1 MNESIFVAFDPRE
14 DGFIAS
20 VPMKQ
25 FDAVG
30 ERPEAV
36 LEEASATYGSAIEV
50 MQSLLDDFDQ
60 LKASRTAITAQRVWE
75 FGDAVFHLVEDL
87 GQSSLEID
95 GLYEHLVR
103 DLGIE
108 RGRLGKYRLTRA
120 ITFRRYLPDKDMIPK
135 SLEWS
140 RCEKNARGMAE
151 RLVARHR
158 EPSVA

>member
-1 MNESIFVAFDPRE
+1 MNESVFVAFDPRE
-14 DGFIAS
+14 TGFIAS

-25 FDAVG
+25 FDALG

-36 LEEASATYGSAIEV
+36 LKEASTAYGSAIEI
-50 MQSLLDDFDQ
+50 MQSLLDDFDR
-60 LKASRTAITAQRVWE
+60 LKSSRTAIPAQRVWE
-75 FGDAVFHLVEDL
+75 LGDAVFHLVEDL
-87 GQSSLEID
+87 ARSSLEID
-95 GLYEHLVR
+95 GLYDHLVR

-120 ITFRRYLPDKDMIPK
+120 ITFRRYLPDKDLIPK

-151 RLVARHR
+151 QLVARHR